1 MTVRLAGLSLAL
13 MLFVSMMA
21 APRSKA
27 QTTPPQRGSRV
38 GGPGGAPDPVFFQ
51 SQVFPVFEA
60 AKCSGCH
67 APSGVASATRL
78 HFPDKDATPAQIQ
91 AFGLSLSNLVDR
103 GDASKSLLLTKPTN
117 VARHTG
123 GVRIKPGSPEE
134 QIVATWVQSLAS
146 ASDATLAAAMKSLAT
161 SEGEAAPKQLVR
173 RLTHAQYDNTVR
185 DLLGDYSKPAERFPP
200 EDYVDGF
207 KNQLTAQ
214 GMPPLLVETYSTAA
228 ERLAL
233 NAFRIGDI
241 NGLVPCAP
249 SQGYGASRQSSAGS
263 SRATADKWSFSDQ
276 KCRDAFVRGFGLRAF
291 RRPLTEDEVKRY
303 STVFSE
309 QARVSRRFL
318 DGARVVVEAMLQSPN
333 FLFHVE
339 AGPEGRY
346 TDYDVASRLS
356 YLLWNTMPDAAL
368 FEAAA
373 KGELSTAAGRERA
386 ARRMLENAPKG
397 REALDQFFEEWL
409 RFDRV
414 VNAVKQRGRYPAFTP
429 ELALAMAEETR
440 TLLHHL
446 VWNDRNFMEALT
458 ADYSFLTSELAEV
471 YGVPAP
477 KEQFEMAKFPT
488 DSHRAG
494 ILGQGTFLAST
505 AGPTDT
511 SPTARGIFIRER
523 LLCQHVPPPPPGVIT
538 TLPDPLVDAK
548 PKGRRQLM
556 VEHVENPT
564 CASCHRLMDPIGFG
578 FEHFDAIGQYREKE
592 MIPVPGRRGGGGGGG
607 RGGPPPIPL
616 EIDARGEIAG
626 LPNSNFTGAKQLGA
640 ILAESPV
647 CQECIVRQMFRYSYG
662 RLETASDEGTI
673 DRLYGQFKA
682 SGFKFKS
689 LLVALVE
696 SPEFLRQW
704 NSPTGAV
711 RK

>member
-1 MTVRLAGLSLAL
+1 MTFRITVLSLAAIL
-13 MLFVSMMA
+13 VGLVLS
-21 APRSKA
+21 APRPHA
-27 QTTPPQRGSRV
+27 QSA
-38 GGPGGAPDPVFFQ
+38 APDPVFFQ
-51 SQVFPVFEA
+51 TQVMPVFEA

-67 APSGVASATRL
+67 TPSGVASATRL
-78 HFPDKDATPAQIQ
+78 HFPEKDATPAQIQ
-91 AFGLSLSNLVDR
+91 AFGLSLANLVDR
-103 GDASKSLLLTKPTN
+103 SDASRSLILAKPTN
-117 VARHTG
+117 LIRHTG
-123 GVRIKPGSPEE
+123 GVRIKPGSNEE
-134 QIVATWVQSLAS
+134 QIVARWATSLAA
-146 ASDATLAAAMKSLAT
+146 ASDATLAAAIKTIAG
-161 SEGEAAPKQLVR
+161 SEDEAAPKQLVR

-185 DLLGDYSKPAERFPP
+185 DLLGDYSRPAERFPP

-241 NGLVPCAP
+241 NGLIPCKP
-249 SQGYGASRQSSAGS
+249 ASY
-263 SRATADKWSFSDQ
+263 SDA

-291 RRPLTEDEVKRY
+291 RRPLTDAEAKRY
-303 STVFSE
+303 STVFSD
-309 QARVSRRFL
+309 QARLARRFN

-339 AGPEGRY
+339 AGPDGRY
-346 TDYDVASRLS
+346 AEYDVASRLS

-373 KGELSTAAGRERA
+373 KGELSTVAGRERA
-386 ARRMLENAPKG
+386 ARRLVEDAPKS
-397 REALDQFFEEWL
+397 RDALDQFFEEWL

-414 VNAVKQRGRYPAFTP
+414 VNAVKSGRYREFTP

-446 VWNDRNFMEALT
+446 VSNDRSFMEALT

-471 YGVPAP
+471 YALPAP
-477 KEQFEMAKFPT
+477 KDQFEMVKFPS
-488 DSHRAG
+488 DSQRAG

-538 TLPDPLVDAK
+538 TLPDPLTTGPA
-548 PKGRRQLM
+548 KGRRQLM
-556 VEHVENPT
+556 VEHVENPI

-578 FEHFDAIGQYREKE
+578 FEHFDAIGRYREQE
-592 MIPVPGRRGGGGGGG
+592 MIPVPGRRGGGGGF
-607 RGGPPPIPL
+607 RGGPPPIPV
-616 EIDARGEIAG
+616 EIDAQGEIAG
-626 LPNSNFTGAKQLGA
+626 IPNSNFSGAKQLGT
-640 ILAESPV
+640 ILADSPV
-647 CQECIVRQMFRYSYG
+647 CQKCIVRQMFRYSYG
-662 RLETASDEGTI
+662 RLETGTDEKTI
-673 DRLYGQFKA
+673 DELYGQFKA
-682 SGFKFKS
+682 SGFKFKT
-689 LLVALVE
+689 LLMGLVQ

-704 NSPTGAV
+704 TGST
-711 RK
+711 KQ

>member
-21 APRSKA
+21 APRPQA
-27 QTTPPQRGSRV
+27 QAS
-38 GGPGGAPDPVFFQ
+38 APDPVFFQ

-67 APSGVASATRL
+67 AASGVASATRL

-91 AFGLSLSNLVDR
+91 AFGLSLSSLVDR
-103 GDASKSLLLTKPTN
+103 ADVAKSLLLTKPTN
-117 VARHTG
+117 VIRHTG
-123 GVRIKPGSPEE
+123 GLRIKPGSSEE
-134 QIVATWVQSLAS
+134 QIVTKWVASLAS
-146 ASDATLAAAMKSLAT
+146 ASDASLAAAMKSLVAG
-161 SEGEAAPKQLVR
+161 EGEAGPKQLVR

-207 KNQLTAQ
+207 KNQLTGQ

-263 SRATADKWSFSDQ
+263 SRATADKWAWSDQ
-276 KCRDAFVRGFGLRAF
+276 KCRDAFVRRFGLRAF
-291 RRPLTEDEVKRY
+291 RRPLSEDEVKRY

-339 AGPEGRY
+339 AGPDGRHA
-346 TDYDVASRLS
+346 DYEVASRLS
-356 YLLWNTMPDAAL
+356 YLLWNTMPDEAL

-373 KGELSTAAGRERA
+373 KGELSTPAGRDAA
-386 ARRMLENAPKG
+386 ARRMLQNVPKG
-397 REALDQFFEEWL
+397 RDALDQFFEEWL

-414 VNAVKQRGRYPAFTP
+414 VNAVKANRYQAFTP

-446 VWNDRNFMEALT
+446 VWNDRNFMELLT

-471 YGVPAP
+471 YGLPAP
-477 KEQFEMAKFPT
+477 KDQFEMVKFPA
-488 DSHRAG
+488 DSNRAG

-538 TLPDPLVDAK
+538 TLPDPLVDGQK

-578 FEHFDAIGQYREKE
+578 FEHFDAIGQYRQQE

-616 EIDARGEIAG
+616 EIDAQGEIAG
-626 LPNSNFTGAKQLGA
+626 IPNSNFSGAKQLGT
-640 ILAESPV
+640 ILANSPV
-647 CQECIVRQMFRYSYG
+647 CQECVVRQMFRYSYG
-662 RLETASDEGTI
+662 RLETASDENTI
-673 DRLYGQFKA
+673 HQLYDQFKA
-682 SGFKFKS
+682 SGFRFKS
-689 LLVALVE
+689 LLVALVQ

-704 NSPTGAV
+704 NSPAGSA

>member
-1 MTVRLAGLSLAL
+1 MTVRIAGLSLAL

-21 APRSKA
+21 APRPQA
-27 QTTPPQRGSRV
+27 Q
-38 GGPGGAPDPVFFQ
+38 GPGAPDPAVFQ

-67 APSGVASATRL
+67 AASGVASATRL
-78 HFPDKDATPAQIQ
+78 HFPERDATPAQIQ
-91 AFGLSLSNLVDR
+91 AFGLSLSTLVDR
-103 GDASKSLLLTKPTN
+103 GDVSKSLLLTKPTN

-123 GVRIKPGSPEE
+123 GLRIKPGSPEE
-134 QIVATWVQSLAS
+134 QIVAKWAMALAS
-146 ASDATLAAAMKSLAT
+146 ASDATLAAAMRTLTAG
-161 SEGEAAPKQLVR
+161 EGETAPKQLVR

-207 KNQLTAQ
+207 KNQLTGQ

-263 SRATADKWSFSDQ
+263 SRATADTWAWNDQ
-276 KCRDAFVRGFGLRAF
+276 KCRDAFVRRFGLRAF

-303 STVFSE
+303 SAAFSE

-339 AGPEGRY
+339 AGPDGQH

-373 KGELSTAAGRERA
+373 KGELSTVAGRERT
-386 ARRMLENAPKG
+386 ARRLLANVPKG
-397 REALDQFFEEWL
+397 RDALDQFFEEWL

-414 VNAVKQRGRYPAFTP
+414 VNAVKSNRYQAFTP
-429 ELALAMAEETR
+429 ELAIAMAEETR

-446 VWNDRNFMEALT
+446 VANDLNFMDALT

-477 KEQFEMAKFPT
+477 KEQFEMVKFPS
-488 DSHRAG
+488 DSQRAG
-494 ILGQGTFLAST
+494 ILGHGTFLAST

-538 TLPDPLVDAK
+538 TLPDPLVNEK

-578 FEHFDAIGQYREKE
+578 FEHFDAIGRYREKE
-592 MIPVPGRRGGGGGGG
+592 LIPVGGRRGGGGGGGG

-616 EIDARGEIAG
+616 EINAQGEIAG
-626 LPNSNFTGAKQLGA
+626 LPNSNFSGAKQLGA
-640 ILAESPV
+640 ILADSPV

-662 RLETASDEGTI
+662 RLETTSDERTI
-673 DRLYGQFKA
+673 DQLYERFKM
-682 SGFKFKS
+682 SGFRFKS
-689 LLVALVE
+689 LLVALVD

-704 NSPTGAV
+704 KSQ
-711 RK
+711 R

>member
-13 MLFVSMMA
+13 ILFVSMMA
-21 APRSKA
+21 GPRTQA
-27 QTTPPQRGSRV
+27 QAS
-38 GGPGGAPDPVFFQ
+38 APDPAFFQ

-67 APSGVASATRL
+67 TASGVASATRL

-91 AFGLSLSNLVDR
+91 AFGLSLSSLVDR
-103 GDASKSLLLTKPTN
+103 ADVTKSLLLAKPTN
-117 VARHTG
+117 VIRHTG
-123 GVRIKPGSPEE
+123 GLRIKPGSSEE
-134 QIVATWVQSLAS
+134 QILKKWVASLAS
-146 ASDATLAAAMKSLAT
+146 ASDASLAAAMKSLVAG
-161 SEGEAAPKQLVR
+161 EGEGGPKQLVR

-207 KNQLTAQ
+207 KNQLTGQ
-214 GMPPLLVETYSTAA
+214 GMPPLLVETYSTGA

-233 NAFRIGDI
+233 NAFRIGDV
-241 NGLVPCAP
+241 NGLVPCKP
-249 SQGYGASRQSSAGS
+249 S
-263 SRATADKWSFSDQ
+263 SFSDQ

-291 RRPLTEDEVKRY
+291 RRPLNEDEVKRY

-339 AGPEGRY
+339 AGPDGRHA
-346 TDYDVASRLS
+346 DYEIASRLS
-356 YLLWNTMPDAAL
+356 YLLWNTMPDQAL
-368 FEAAA
+368 FGAAA
-373 KGELSTAAGRERA
+373 KGELSTPAGRDAA
-386 ARRMLENAPKG
+386 ARRMLQNVPKG
-397 REALDQFFEEWL
+397 RDALDQFFEEWL

-414 VNAVKQRGRYPAFTP
+414 VNAVKANRYQAFTP

-446 VWNDRNFMEALT
+446 VWNDRNFMELLT
-458 ADYSFLTSELAEV
+458 ADYSFLTSELAEM
-471 YGVPAP
+471 YGLPAP
-477 KEQFEMAKFPT
+477 KDQFEMVKFPA
-488 DSHRAG
+488 DSNRAG

-538 TLPDPLVDAK
+538 TLPDPLVDGQK

-578 FEHFDAIGQYREKE
+578 FEHFDAIGQFRQQE
-592 MIPVPGRRGGGGGGG
+592 MIPVPGRRGGGGG

-616 EIDARGEIAG
+616 EIDAQGEIAG
-626 LPNSNFTGAKQLGA
+626 IPNSNFSGAKQLGA
-640 ILAESPV
+640 ILASSPV
-647 CQECIVRQMFRYSYG
+647 CQECVVRQMFRYSYG
-662 RLETASDEGTI
+662 RLETASDEDTI
-673 DRLYGQFKA
+673 HQLYDQFKA

-689 LLVALVE
+689 LLVALVQ

-704 NSPTGAV
+704 NSPAGSA

>member
-1 MTVRLAGLSLAL
+1 MTVRVAGLSLAFI
-13 MLFVSMMA
+13 LFVSMMA
-21 APRSKA
+21 APRPQA
-27 QTTPPQRGSRV
+27 QSGPPQPGTRV
-38 GGPGGAPDPVFFQ
+38 GDAGGAPDPVFFQ

-67 APSGVASATRL
+67 AASGVASATRL
-78 HFPDKDATPAQIQ
+78 HFPERDATPAQIQ
-91 AFGLSLSNLVDR
+91 AFGLSLSPLVDR
-103 GDASKSLLLTKPTN
+103 GDVSKSLLLTKPTN

-134 QIVATWVQSLAS
+134 EIVAKWVASLAS
-146 ASDATLAAAMKSLAT
+146 SSDAALSAAMRTLTA

-207 KNQLTAQ
+207 KNQLTGQ

-241 NGLVPCAP
+241 NGLVPCKPA
-249 SQGYGASRQSSAGS
+249 
-263 SRATADKWSFSDQ
+263 SFSDQ

-291 RRPLTEDEVKRY
+291 RRPLTDNEVKRY
-303 STVFSE
+303 SAVFTE

-339 AGPEGRY
+339 AGPDGRY
-346 TDYDVASRLS
+346 GDYDVASRLS
-356 YLLWNTMPDAAL
+356 YLLWNTMPDASL

-373 KGELSTAAGRERA
+373 KGELGTTAGRERV
-386 ARRMLENAPKG
+386 ARRMLENAPKS

-414 VNAVKQRGRYPAFTP
+414 VNAVKSNRYQVFTP
-429 ELALAMAEETR
+429 ELAIAMAEETR

-446 VWNDRNFMEALT
+446 VSNDLNFMDALT

-477 KEQFEMAKFPT
+477 KEQFEMVRFPA
-488 DSHRAG
+488 DSQRAG

-538 TLPDPLVDAK
+538 TLPDPLVDQK

-578 FEHFDAIGQYREKE
+578 FEHFDAIGQYRKQE
-592 MIPVPGRRGGGGGGG
+592 MIPVPRPAGGGGG

-616 EIDARGEIAG
+616 EIDAQGEIAG
-626 LPNSNFTGAKQLGA
+626 LANSNFSGAKQLGT
-640 ILAESPV
+640 ILANSPV
-647 CQECIVRQMFRYSYG
+647 CQECVVRQMFRYSYG
-662 RLETASDEGTI
+662 RLEADADEKTI
-673 DRLYGQFKA
+673 DQLYDRFKA
-682 SGFKFKS
+682 SGFKMKS

-704 NSPTGAV
+704 NSPT
-711 RK
+711 RR

>member
-1 MTVRLAGLSLAL
+1 MTVRHAGLLLAFV
-13 MLFVSMMA
+13 LFVSMMA
-21 APRSKA
+21 ATRPAA
-27 QTTPPQRGSRV
+27 QSGT
-38 GGPGGAPDPVFFQ
+38 PDPVFFQ
-51 SQVFPVFEA
+51 TQVFPVFEA

-67 APSGVASATRL
+67 SPSGVASATRL
-78 HFPDKDATPAQIQ
+78 HFPDSGATPAQIQ
-91 AFGLSLSNLVDR
+91 AFGLSLFHLVDR
-103 GDASKSLLLTKPTN
+103 ADASKSLLLTKPTN

-123 GVRIKPGSPEE
+123 GLRITPGSNEE
-134 QIVATWVQSLAS
+134 QIVATWARSLAS
-146 ASDATLAAAMKSLAT
+146 ASDATLAAMKSLLT
-161 SEGEAAPKQLVR
+161 SEGEGAPKQLVR

-185 DLLGDYSKPAERFPP
+185 DLLGDYSRPAERFPP

-207 KNQLTAQ
+207 KNQLTGQ

-241 NGLVPCAP
+241 NGLVPCKP
-249 SQGYGASRQSSAGS
+249 AG
-263 SRATADKWSFSDQ
+263 FGDQ
-276 KCRDAFVRGFGLRAF
+276 KCRDAFVRTFGLRAF

-303 STVFSE
+303 SAVFSE

-339 AGPEGRY
+339 AGPDGRY

-356 YLLWNTMPDAAL
+356 YLLWNTMPDEAL

-373 KGELSTAAGRERA
+373 KGELGTVAGRESA
-386 ARRMLENAPKG
+386 ARRLLGNVPKG
-397 REALDQFFEEWL
+397 RDALDQFFEEWL

-414 VNAVKQRGRYPAFTP
+414 VNAVKSNRFQPFTP

-458 ADYSFLTSELAEV
+458 ADYSFLTTELADM
-471 YGVPAP
+471 YGLPAP
-477 KEQFEMAKFPT
+477 KEQFEMVKFPP
-488 DSHRAG
+488 DSKRAG

-538 TLPDPLVDAK
+538 TLPDPLVDQK

-578 FEHFDAIGQYREKE
+578 FEHFDAIGQYREQE
-592 MIPVPGRRGGGGGGG
+592 MIPVPGRRGGGGGG

-616 EIDARGEIAG
+616 EINAQGEIAG
-626 LPNSNFTGAKQLGA
+626 LPNSNFSGAKELGT
-640 ILAESPV
+640 ILADSPV
-647 CQECIVRQMFRYSYG
+647 CQECVVRQMFRYSYG
-662 RLETASDEGTI
+662 RLETASDEKTI
-673 DRLYGQFKA
+673 DVLYDQFKA
-682 SGFKFKS
+682 SGFKLKS

-704 NSPTGAV
+704 NSPNKG
-711 RK
+711 RP

>member
-1 MTVRLAGLSLAL
+1 MTVRIAGFSLAL
-13 MLFVSMMA
+13 IMFVSMMA
-21 APRSKA
+21 APRPQA
-27 QTTPPQRGSRV
+27 QS
-38 GGPGGAPDPVFFQ
+38 GALDPVFFQ
-51 SQVFPVFEA
+51 SNVFPVFEA

-67 APSGVASATRL
+67 SPSGVASATRL
-78 HFPDKDATPAQIQ
+78 HFPEQDATPAQIQ
-91 AFGLSLSNLVDR
+91 AFGLSLSSLVDR
-103 GDASKSLLLTKPTN
+103 ADASKSLLLTKPTN
-117 VARHTG
+117 VTRHTG

-134 QIVATWVQSLAS
+134 QIVAKWAASLAS
-146 ASDATLAAAMKSLAT
+146 ASDATLAAAMKTLTAG
-161 SEGEAAPKQLVR
+161 EGEAAPKQLVR

-185 DLLGDYSKPAERFPP
+185 DLVGDYSKPAERFPP

-207 KNQLTAQ
+207 KNQLTGQ

-249 SQGYGASRQSSAGS
+249 SRGYGASRQSSAGS
-263 SRATADKWSFSDQ
+263 TRATADKWAFNDN
-276 KCRDAFVRGFGLRAF
+276 KCRDAFVRKFGLRAF
-291 RRPLTEDEVKRY
+291 RRPLTDDEVKRY
-303 STVFSE
+303 SAAFSE

-339 AGPEGRY
+339 AGPDGKY
-346 TDYDVASRLS
+346 ADYDVASRLS
-356 YLLWNTMPDAAL
+356 YLLWNTMPDEAL

-373 KGELSTAAGRERA
+373 KGELSTVAGRERTS
-386 ARRMLENAPKG
+386 RRMLENAPKS

-414 VNAVKQRGRYPAFTP
+414 VNAVKANRYQAFTP
-429 ELALAMAEETR
+429 ELAIAMAEETR

-446 VWNDRNFMEALT
+446 ASNDLNFMDALT

-477 KEQFEMAKFPT
+477 KEQFEMVKFPA
-488 DSHRAG
+488 DSPRAG

-538 TLPDPLVDAK
+538 TLPDPLVDQK

-578 FEHFDAIGQYREKE
+578 FEHFDAIGQYRKQE

-616 EIDARGEIAG
+616 EIDAQGEVAG
-626 LPNSNFTGAKQLGA
+626 LPNSNFSGAKQLGI
-640 ILAESPV
+640 ILANSPV

-662 RLETASDEGTI
+662 RLETASDEKTI
-673 DRLYGQFKA
+673 DQLYDRFKA
-682 SGFKFKS
+682 SGFKVKS

-704 NSPTGAV
+704 TSPVG
-711 RK
+711 R

>member
-1 MTVRLAGLSLAL
+1 MTVRIAGVSLAL
-13 MLFVSMMA
+13 IVFVSMMS
-21 APRSKA
+21 APRPQA
-27 QTTPPQRGSRV
+27 QST
-38 GGPGGAPDPVFFQ
+38 APDPLFFQ

-67 APSGVASATRL
+67 AASGVASATRL
-78 HFPDKDATPAQIQ
+78 HFPERDATPAQIQ
-91 AFGLSLSNLVDR
+91 AFGLSLSALVDR
-103 GDASKSLLLTKPTN
+103 GDVSKSLLLTKPTN

-123 GVRIKPGSPEE
+123 GLRIKPGSPEE
-134 QIVATWVQSLAS
+134 QIVAKWVTSLAS
-146 ASDATLAAAMKSLAT
+146 ASDATLAAAMRTLTAG
-161 SEGEAAPKQLVR
+161 EGEAAPKQLVR

-207 KNQLTAQ
+207 KNQLTGQ

-249 SQGYGASRQSSAGS
+249 SQGYGASRQSSAES
-263 SRATADKWSFSDQ
+263 SRASADKWAFNDS

-291 RRPLTEDEVKRY
+291 RRPLTDDEVKRY
-303 STVFSE
+303 SAVFSQ

-339 AGPEGRY
+339 AGPDGRY
-346 TDYDVASRLS
+346 ADYDVASRLS

-373 KGELSTAAGRERA
+373 KGELTTTAGRERV
-386 ARRMLENAPKG
+386 ARRMLENAPKS

-414 VNAVKQRGRYPAFTP
+414 VTAVKSNRFQAFTP
-429 ELALAMAEETR
+429 ELAIAMAEETR

-446 VWNDRNFMEALT
+446 VANDLNFMDALT

-477 KEQFEMAKFPT
+477 KEQFEMVKFPA
-488 DSHRAG
+488 DSQRAG
-494 ILGQGTFLAST
+494 IFGQGTFLAST

-538 TLPDPLVDAK
+538 TLPDPLVDQK

-578 FEHFDAIGQYREKE
+578 FEHFDAIGQYRKQEL
-592 MIPVPGRRGGGGGGG
+592 IPVPRPGGGGGGG

-626 LPNSNFTGAKQLGA
+626 LPNSNFSGAKQLGT
-640 ILAESPV
+640 ILANSPV
-647 CQECIVRQMFRYSYG
+647 CQECVVRQMFRYSYG
-662 RLETASDEGTI
+662 RLEADADEKTI
-673 DRLYGQFKA
+673 DQLYDRFKT
-682 SGFKFKS
+682 SGFKMKS

-704 NSPTGAV
+704 NSPK
-711 RK
+711 R

>member
-1 MTVRLAGLSLAL
+1 MTVRIAGLSLAL

-21 APRSKA
+21 APRPQA
-27 QTTPPQRGSRV
+27 QS
-38 GGPGGAPDPVFFQ
+38 GAPDPVFFQ

-67 APSGVASATRL
+67 AASGVASATRL
-78 HFPDKDATPAQIQ
+78 HFPDTGATPAQIQ
-91 AFGLSLSNLVDR
+91 AFGLSLASLVDR
-103 GDASKSLLLTKPTN
+103 ADGSKSLLLTKPTN
-117 VARHTG
+117 VVRHTG

-134 QIVATWVQSLAS
+134 QIVAKWVTSLAS
-146 ASDATLAAAMKSLAT
+146 ASDATLAAAMKALSG
-161 SEGEAAPKQLVR
+161 SEGEAGPKQLVR

-207 KNQLTAQ
+207 KNQLTGQ
-214 GMPPLLVETYSTAA
+214 GMPPLLVETYSTSA

-241 NGLVPCAP
+241 NGLVPCKP
-249 SQGYGASRQSSAGS
+249 S
-263 SRATADKWSFSDQ
+263 SFSDQ
-276 KCRDAFVRGFGLRAF
+276 KCRDAFVRAFGLRAF
-291 RRPLTEDEVKRY
+291 RRPLTDDEVKRY
-303 STVFSE
+303 SAVFSE
-309 QARVSRRFL
+309 QARVSRRFF

-339 AGPEGRY
+339 AGPDGRY
-346 TDYDVASRLS
+346 ADYDVASRLS

-373 KGELSTAAGRERA
+373 KGELSSAAGRERA

-471 YGVPAP
+471 YGMPAP
-477 KEQFEMAKFPT
+477 KDQFDMVKFPA
-488 DSHRAG
+488 DSKRAG

-538 TLPDPLVDAK
+538 TLPDPLVDQK

-556 VEHVENPT
+556 VEHVENADVRVVPS
-564 CASCHRLMDPIGFG
+564 ADGSDRFRLRAFRRDRAVSGAG
-578 FEHFDAIGQYREKE
+578 NDSGA
-592 MIPVPGRRGGGGGGG
+592 GRRGGGGGGGG

-616 EIDARGEIAG
+616 EIDAQGEIAG
-626 LPNSNFTGAKQLGA
+626 LPNSNFSGAKQLGT
-640 ILAESPV
+640 ILADSPV

-662 RLETASDEGTI
+662 RLEANADEKTI
-673 DRLYGQFKA
+673 DQLYDRFKA
-682 SGFKFKS
+682 SGFKMKS

-704 NSPTGAV
+704 NSPTKSPVAK
-711 RK
+711 R

>member
-1 MTVRLAGLSLAL
+1 V
-13 MLFVSMMA
+13 FVSMMA
-21 APRSKA
+21 APGPQA
-27 QTTPPQRGSRV
+27 QS
-38 GGPGGAPDPVFFQ
+38 GAPDPAFFQ

-67 APSGVASATRL
+67 TASGVASATRL
-78 HFPDKDATPAQIQ
+78 HFPDSGATPAQVR
-91 AFGLSLSNLVDR
+91 AFGLSLSHLVDR
-103 GDASKSLLLTKPTN
+103 ADPSKSLLLTKPTN

-123 GVRIKPGSPEE
+123 GVRIKPASPEE
-134 QIVATWVQSLAS
+134 QIVAQWVASLAS
-146 ASDATLAAAMKSLAT
+146 ASDATLAAAMKSLAA
-161 SEGEAAPKQLVR
+161 SEGEGSPRQLVR

-207 KNQLTAQ
+207 KNQLTGQ

-233 NAFRIGDI
+233 NAFRIGDV
-241 NGLVPCAP
+241 NGLVPCKP
-249 SQGYGASRQSSAGS
+249 S
-263 SRATADKWSFSDQ
+263 SFSDQ
-276 KCRDAFVRGFGLRAF
+276 TCRDAFVRRFGLRAF

-303 STVFSE
+303 SAAFSA

-339 AGPEGRY
+339 AGPDGRN

-356 YLLWNTMPDAAL
+356 YLLWNTMPDDAL

-373 KGELSTAAGRERA
+373 KGELSTVAGRERT
-386 ARRMLENAPKG
+386 ARRMLENAPRS

-414 VNAVKQRGRYPAFTP
+414 VNAVKANRYQAFTP

-446 VWNDRNFMEALT
+446 VSNDLNFMEALT

-471 YGVPAP
+471 YGVPPP
-477 KEQFEMAKFPT
+477 KEQFELVKFPA
-488 DSHRAG
+488 DSQRAG

-511 SPTARGIFIRER
+511 SPTARGIFVRER

-556 VEHVENPT
+556 AEHVENPT

-578 FEHFDAIGQYREKE
+578 FEHFDAIGQYRLKE
-592 MIPVPGRRGGGGGGG
+592 MIPVPRRGGGGGGGG

-616 EIDARGEIAG
+616 DIDAQGEIAG
-626 LPNSNFTGAKQLGA
+626 LPNSNFSGAKQLGS
-640 ILAESPV
+640 ILANSPV
-647 CQECIVRQMFRYSYG
+647 CQECVVRQMFRYSYG
-662 RLETASDEGTI
+662 RLEASADEGTI
-673 DRLYGQFKA
+673 DQLYERFKG
-682 SGFKFKS
+682 SGFKLKS

-704 NSPTGAV
+704 NSPKRV
-711 RK
+711 RP

>member
-13 MLFVSMMA
+13 MLFGSMMA
-21 APRSKA
+21 APRPQA
-27 QTTPPQRGSRV
+27 QAS
-38 GGPGGAPDPVFFQ
+38 APDPVFFQ

-67 APSGVASATRL
+67 TASGVASATRL

-91 AFGLSLSNLVDR
+91 AFGLSLSSLVDR
-103 GDASKSLLLTKPTN
+103 ADVSKSLLLAKPTN
-117 VARHTG
+117 VIRHTG
-123 GVRIKPGSPEE
+123 GLRIKPGSSEE
-134 QIVATWVQSLAS
+134 QILTKWVASLAS
-146 ASDATLAAAMKSLAT
+146 ASDASLSAAMKSLVAG
-161 SEGEAAPKQLVR
+161 EGEAGPKQLVR
-173 RLTHAQYDNTVR
+173 RLTHSQYDNTVR

-207 KNQLTAQ
+207 KNQLTGQ

-233 NAFRIGDI
+233 NAFRIGDV
-241 NGLVPCAP
+241 NHLVPCKP
-249 SQGYGASRQSSAGS
+249 S
-263 SRATADKWSFSDQ
+263 SFSDQ

-291 RRPLTEDEVKRY
+291 RRPLSEDEVKRY
-303 STVFSE
+303 SAVFSE

-339 AGPEGRY
+339 AGPDGRHA
-346 TDYDVASRLS
+346 DYEIASRLS
-356 YLLWNTMPDAAL
+356 YLLWNTMPDEAL

-373 KGELSTAAGRERA
+373 KGGLATPAGRDVA
-386 ARRMLENAPKG
+386 ARRMLQNVPKG
-397 REALDQFFEEWL
+397 RDALDQFFEEWL

-414 VNAVKQRGRYPAFTP
+414 VNAVKANRYQAFTP

-446 VWNDRNFMEALT
+446 VWNDRNFMELLT

-471 YGVPAP
+471 YGLPAP
-477 KEQFEMAKFPT
+477 KDQFEMVKFPA
-488 DSHRAG
+488 DSNRAG

-538 TLPDPLVDAK
+538 TLPDPLVDGQK

-578 FEHFDAIGQYREKE
+578 FEHFDAIGQYRPQE

-616 EIDARGEIAG
+616 EIDAQGEIAG
-626 LPNSNFTGAKQLGA
+626 IPNSNFTGAKQLGT
-640 ILAESPV
+640 ILASSPV
-647 CQECIVRQMFRYSYG
+647 CQECVVRQMFRYSYG
-662 RLETASDEGTI
+662 RLETASDENTI
-673 DRLYGQFKA
+673 HQLYEQFKA

-689 LLVALVE
+689 LLVALVQ

-704 NSPTGAV
+704 NSPAGSA

>member
-1 MTVRLAGLSLAL
+1 M
-13 MLFVSMMA
+13 
-21 APRSKA
+21 
-27 QTTPPQRGSRV
+27 
-38 GGPGGAPDPVFFQ
+38 FFQ

-67 APSGVASATRL
+67 AASGVASATRL

-91 AFGLSLSNLVDR
+91 AFGLSLSSLVDR
-103 GDASKSLLLTKPTN
+103 ADVAKSLLLTKPTN
-117 VARHTG
+117 VIRHTG
-123 GVRIKPGSPEE
+123 GLRIKPGSSEE
-134 QIVATWVQSLAS
+134 QILTKWVASLAS
-146 ASDATLAAAMKSLAT
+146 ASDASLAAAMKSLVAG
-161 SEGEAAPKQLVR
+161 EGETGPKQLVR

-207 KNQLTAQ
+207 KNQLTGQ
-214 GMPPLLVETYSTAA
+214 GMPPLLVETYSSAA

-241 NGLVPCAP
+241 NGLIPCAP
-249 SQGYGASRQSSAGS
+249 SQGNGASRQSSAGS
-263 SRATADKWSFSDQ
+263 SRATTDKWAWNDQ
-276 KCRDAFVRGFGLRAF
+276 KCRDAFVRRFGLRAF
-291 RRPLTEDEVKRY
+291 RRPLSEDEVKRY

-339 AGPEGRY
+339 AGPDGRHAEY
-346 TDYDVASRLS
+346 EVASRLS
-356 YLLWNTMPDAAL
+356 YLLWNTMPDEAL

-373 KGELSTAAGRERA
+373 KGELSTPAGRDAA
-386 ARRMLENAPKG
+386 ARRMLQNVPKG
-397 REALDQFFEEWL
+397 RDALDQFFEEWL

-414 VNAVKQRGRYPAFTP
+414 VNAVKANRYQAFTP

-446 VWNDRNFMEALT
+446 VWNDRNFMELLT

-477 KEQFEMAKFPT
+477 KDQFEMVTFPA
-488 DSHRAG
+488 DSNRAG

-538 TLPDPLVDAK
+538 TLPDPLVDGQT

-578 FEHFDAIGQYREKE
+578 FEHFDAIGQYRQQE

-616 EIDARGEIAG
+616 EIDAQGEIAG
-626 LPNSNFTGAKQLGA
+626 IPNSNFSGAKQLGT
-640 ILAESPV
+640 ILANSPV
-647 CQECIVRQMFRYSYG
+647 CQECVVRQMFRYSYG
-662 RLETASDEGTI
+662 RLETASDENTI
-673 DRLYGQFKA
+673 HQLYDQFKA

-689 LLVALVE
+689 LLVALVQ

-704 NSPTGAV
+704 NSPSS
-711 RK
+711 K

>member
-1 MTVRLAGLSLAL
+1 
-13 MLFVSMMA
+13 
-21 APRSKA
+21 
-27 QTTPPQRGSRV
+27 
-38 GGPGGAPDPVFFQ
+38 
-51 SQVFPVFEA
+51 
-60 AKCSGCH
+60 
-67 APSGVASATRL
+67 
-78 HFPDKDATPAQIQ
+78 
-91 AFGLSLSNLVDR
+91 VDR
-103 GDASKSLLLTKPTN
+103 ADSSRSLLLTKPTN

-134 QIVATWVQSLAS
+134 QIVAKWVASLAS
-146 ASDATLAAAMKSLAT
+146 ASDATLAMAMKALT
-161 SEGEAAPKQLVR
+161 GSEGEAGPKQLVR

-200 EDYVDGF
+200 EDYIDGF
-207 KNQLTAQ
+207 KNQLTGQ
-214 GMPPLLVETYSTAA
+214 GMPPLLVETYSTSA

-241 NGLVPCAP
+241 NGLVPCKP
-249 SQGYGASRQSSAGS
+249 ASFG
-263 SRATADKWSFSDQ
+263 DQ
-276 KCRDAFVRGFGLRAF
+276 KCRDAFVRRFGLRAF
-291 RRPLTEDEVKRY
+291 RRPLTDDEVKRY
-303 STVFSE
+303 SAVFSE

-339 AGPEGRY
+339 AGPDG
-346 TDYDVASRLS
+346 THADYDVASRLS
-356 YLLWNTMPDAAL
+356 YLLWNTMPDDAL
-368 FEAAA
+368 FDAAA
-373 KGELSTAAGRERA
+373 KGELSSAAGRERA

-477 KEQFEMAKFPT
+477 KDQFDMVTFPADAT
-488 DSHRAG
+488 RAG
-494 ILGQGTFLAST
+494 ILGHGTFLAST

-538 TLPDPLVDAK
+538 TLPDPLVDQK
-548 PKGRRQLM
+548 PKGRRELM

-578 FEHFDAIGQYREKE
+578 FEHFDAIGRYREQE
-592 MIPVPGRRGGGGGGG
+592 MIPVPGRREGGGGGGG

-616 EIDARGEIAG
+616 AIDARGEIAG
-626 LPNSNFTGAKQLGA
+626 LPNSNFSGAKQLGT

-662 RLETASDEGTI
+662 RLETASDETTI
-673 DRLYGQFKA
+673 DGLYEQFKA

-689 LLVALVE
+689 LLVALVQ

-704 NSPTGAV
+704 NSPKSSV
-711 RK
+711 RR

>member
-1 MTVRLAGLSLAL
+1 MTVRLAGLSLAFIV
-13 MLFVSMMA
+13 FVSMMA
-21 APRSKA
+21 APRPAA
-27 QTTPPQRGSRV
+27 QS
-38 GGPGGAPDPVFFQ
+38 GAPDPMFFQ
-51 SQVFPVFEA
+51 TQVFPVFEA

-67 APSGVASATRL
+67 SPSGVASATRL
-78 HFPDKDATPAQIQ
+78 HFPDSGATPAQIQ
-91 AFGLSLSNLVDR
+91 AFGLSLAHLVDR
-103 GDASKSLLLTKPTN
+103 ADPSKSLLLTKPTN
-117 VARHTG
+117 VSRHTG
-123 GVRIKPGSPEE
+123 GLRIKPGSGEE
-134 QIVATWVQSLAS
+134 QIVAKWAASLAT
-146 ASDATLAAAMKSLAT
+146 ASDAALAAALKSLTAR
-161 SEGEAAPKQLVR
+161 EGEGAPKQLVR

-214 GMPPLLVETYSTAA
+214 GMSPLLVESYSTAA

-241 NGLVPCAP
+241 NGLVPCKP
-249 SQGYGASRQSSAGS
+249 
-263 SRATADKWSFSDQ
+263 TSFSDQ
-276 KCRDAFVRGFGLRAF
+276 KCRDAFVRKFGLRAF
-291 RRPLTEDEVKRY
+291 RRPLSEDEVKRY
-303 STVFSE
+303 SAVFAE

-339 AGPEGRY
+339 AGPDGRY

-356 YLLWNTMPDAAL
+356 YLLWNTMPDEAL

-386 ARRMLENAPKG
+386 ARRLLENTPKG

-414 VNAVKQRGRYPAFTP
+414 VNAVKSNRFQPFTP

-446 VWNDRNFMEALT
+446 VWNDLNFMEALT
-458 ADYSFLTSELAEV
+458 ADYSFLTTELAEL
-471 YGVPAP
+471 YGLPAP
-477 KEQFEMAKFPT
+477 KEQFDMVKFPP
-488 DSHRAG
+488 DSKRAG

-578 FEHFDAIGQYREKE
+578 FEHFDAIGEYREKE
-592 MIPVPGRRGGGGGGG
+592 TIPVPGRRGGGPGG
-607 RGGPPPIPL
+607 RGGAPGIPL
-616 EIDARGEIAG
+616 DIDAQGEIAG
-626 LPNSNFTGAKQLGA
+626 LPNSNFSGAKELGT
-640 ILAESPV
+640 ILANSPV

-662 RLETASDEGTI
+662 RLESAADEKTI
-673 DRLYGQFKA
+673 DRLYDQFKA
-682 SGFKFKS
+682 SGFKMKS
-689 LLVALVE
+689 LLLALVE

-704 NSPTGAV
+704 NTH
-711 RK
+711 

>member
-1 MTVRLAGLSLAL
+1 MTVRIAGFSLAL
-13 MLFVSMMA
+13 MLLGSMIA
-21 APRSKA
+21 APRPHA
-27 QTTPPQRGSRV
+27 QSS
-38 GGPGGAPDPVFFQ
+38 APDPVFFQ
-51 SQVFPVFEA
+51 TQVFPIFEA
-60 AKCSGCH
+60 AKCAGCH

-78 HFPDKDATPAQIQ
+78 HFPEQGATPAQIQ
-91 AFGLSLSNLVDR
+91 AFGLSLSTLVDR
-103 GDASKSLLLTKPTN
+103 ADASRSLLLTKPTN
-117 VARHTG
+117 VERHTG
-123 GVRIKPGSPEE
+123 GVRIKPGSAEA
-134 QIVATWVQSLAS
+134 QIVAKWAASLAS
-146 ASDATLAAAMKSLAT
+146 ASDATLAAAMTALLAT
-161 SEGEAAPKQLVR
+161 EGEAAPKQLVR

-185 DLLGDYSKPAERFPP
+185 DLLGDYSRPAERFPP

-207 KNQLTAQ
+207 KNQLTGQ

-233 NAFRIGDI
+233 NAFRIGDV
-241 NGLVPCAP
+241 NGLVPCKP
-249 SQGYGASRQSSAGS
+249 ASFG
-263 SRATADKWSFSDQ
+263 DQ
-276 KCRDAFVRGFGLRAF
+276 KCRDAFVRRFGLRAF
-291 RRPLTEDEVKRY
+291 RRPLTEDEVTRY

-309 QARVSRRFL
+309 QAKVSRRFL

-339 AGPEGRY
+339 AGPDGKHS
-346 TDYDVASRLS
+346 DYDVASRLS
-356 YLLWNTMPDAAL
+356 YLLWNTMPDAVL
-368 FEAAA
+368 FDAAA
-373 KGELSTAAGRERA
+373 KGELGTPGGRERM
-386 ARRMLENAPKG
+386 ARRMIDNAPK
-397 REALDQFFEEWL
+397 RRDALDQFFEEWL

-414 VNAVKQRGRYPAFTP
+414 INAVKANRFQAFTP
-429 ELALAMAEETR
+429 ELAIAMAEETR

-446 VWNDRNFMEALT
+446 VSTDQNFMDALT

-471 YGVPAP
+471 YGLPAP
-477 KEQFEMAKFPT
+477 KEQFEMVKFPA
-488 DSHRAG
+488 DSNRAG

-538 TLPDPLVDAK
+538 TLPDPLVDQK

-578 FEHFDAIGQYREKE
+578 FEHFDAIGQYRRQE
-592 MIPVPGRRGGGGGGG
+592 MIPVPGRGGGGGG

-626 LPNSNFTGAKQLGA
+626 LPDSNFTGAKQLGT
-640 ILAESPV
+640 ILANSPI
-647 CQECIVRQMFRYSYG
+647 CQECVVRQMFRYSYG
-662 RLETASDEGTI
+662 RLETASDEKTI
-673 DRLYGQFKA
+673 DQLYEEFKA
-682 SGFKFKS
+682 SGFKLKS
-689 LLVALVE
+689 LLLALVQ

-704 NSPTGAV
+704 NSPK
-711 RK
+711 R

>member
-1 MTVRLAGLSLAL
+1 MTFRVAGLSLASIL
-13 MLFVSMMA
+13 VGLVAS
-21 APRSKA
+21 APHPQA
-27 QTTPPQRGSRV
+27 QSA
-38 GGPGGAPDPVFFQ
+38 APDPVFFQ
-51 SQVFPVFEA
+51 TQLMPVFEA

-67 APSGVASATRL
+67 TSAGVASATRL
-78 HFPDKDATPAQIQ
+78 HFPDKGATPAQIR
-91 AFGLSLSNLVDR
+91 AFGLSLSALVDR
-103 GDASKSLLLTKPTN
+103 TDVSKSLLLLKPTN
-117 VARHTG
+117 TIRHTG
-123 GVRIKPGSPEE
+123 GLRIKPGSPEE
-134 QIVATWVQSLAS
+134 QILTRWVSSLA
-146 ASDATLAAAMKSLAT
+146 ATPEATVAAAIKALHESE
-161 SEGEAAPKQLVR
+161 SEGAPKELVR

-185 DLLGDYSKPAERFPP
+185 DLLGDYSRPAQRFPP

-241 NGLVPCAP
+241 NGLIPCKP
-249 SQGYGASRQSSAGS
+249 S
-263 SRATADKWSFSDQ
+263 SFSDA
-276 KCRDAFVRGFGLRAF
+276 KCRDAFVRQFGLRAF
-291 RRPLTEDEVKRY
+291 RRPLTDAEATRY
-303 STVFSE
+303 SAVFSQ
-309 QARVSRRFL
+309 QARIGRRFN

-346 TDYDVASRLS
+346 SDYDVASRLS

-373 KGELSTAAGRERA
+373 KGELRTPAGRERS
-386 ARRMLENAPKG
+386 ARRLLENTAKS

-414 VNAVKQRGRYPAFTP
+414 VNAVKSNRYREFTP

-446 VWNDRNFMEALT
+446 VSDDRNFMEALT

-471 YGVPAP
+471 YGLPAP
-477 KEQFEMAKFPT
+477 KDQFEMVTFPA
-488 DSHRAG
+488 DSQRAG

-538 TLPDPLVDAK
+538 TLPDPLTNGTA
-548 PKGRRQLM
+548 KGRRQLQ
-556 VEHVENPT
+556 VEHVENPI

-578 FEHFDAIGQYREKE
+578 FEHFDAIGRFREQE
-592 MIPVPGRRGGGGGGG
+592 LIPVPGRRGGGGGGF

-616 EIDARGEIAG
+616 EINAQGEIAG
-626 LPNSNFTGAKQLGA
+626 IPNSSFTGAKEIGA

-647 CQECIVRQMFRYSYG
+647 CQKCIVRQMFRYSYG
-662 RLETASDEGTI
+662 RLETGADEKNI
-673 DRLYGQFKA
+673 DQLFEQFKA

-689 LLVALVE
+689 LLVGLVQ

-704 NSPTGAV
+704 TNSTQVASGAAG
-711 RK
+711 RQ

>member
-1 MTVRLAGLSLAL
+1 MIVRLAGLSLAL
-13 MLFVSMMA
+13 ILFVSMMA
-21 APRSKA
+21 VSRPQA
-27 QTTPPQRGSRV
+27 QS
-38 GGPGGAPDPVFFQ
+38 GAPDPVFFE

-67 APSGVASATRL
+67 AASGVASATRL
-78 HFPDKDATPAQIQ
+78 HFPEKDATPTQIQ
-91 AFGLSLSNLVDR
+91 AFGLSLSSLVDR
-103 GDASKSLLLTKPTN
+103 ADASKSLLLTKPTN

-123 GVRIKPGSPEE
+123 GVRIKPGSSEE
-134 QIVATWVQSLAS
+134 QIVAKWVTSLAS
-146 ASDATLAAAMKSLAT
+146 ASDATLAAAMKSLET
-161 SEGEAAPKQLVR
+161 GEGEAAPKQLVR
-173 RLTHAQYDNTVR
+173 RLAHAQYDNTVR

-263 SRATADKWSFSDQ
+263 SRATADKWAWNDQ

-291 RRPLTEDEVKRY
+291 RRPMTDDEVKRY
-303 STVFSE
+303 SAVFSE

-339 AGPEGRY
+339 AGPDGRY
-346 TDYDVASRLS
+346 ADYDVASRLS

-373 KGELSTAAGRERA
+373 KGELSTVAGRERT

-397 REALDQFFEEWL
+397 RQALDQFFEEWL

-414 VNAVKQRGRYPAFTP
+414 VHAVKQRGRYPAFTP

-458 ADYSFLTSELAEV
+458 ADYSFLTSELAEM

-477 KEQFEMAKFPT
+477 KEQFEMVKFPPA
-488 DSHRAG
+488 SHRAG
-494 ILGQGTFLAST
+494 VLGQGTFLAST

-538 TLPDPLVDAK
+538 TLPDPLVNAT

-592 MIPVPGRRGGGGGGG
+592 LIPVPGRRGGGGGGG

-662 RLETASDEGTI
+662 RLETASDEKTI
-673 DRLYGQFKA
+673 DQLYGQFKA

-704 NSPTGAV
+704 NSP
-711 RK
+711 KK

>member
-1 MTVRLAGLSLAL
+1 MTHSTRPTASLRAGLAGSSLAL
-13 MLFVSMMA
+13 MVFASMMA
-21 APRSKA
+21 APRPQA
-27 QTTPPQRGSRV
+27 QSS
-38 GGPGGAPDPVFFQ
+38 APDPAFFQ

-67 APSGVASATRL
+67 AASGVASATRL
-78 HFPDKDATPAQIQ
+78 RFPERDATPAQIQ
-91 AFGLSLSNLVDR
+91 AFGLSLSSLVDR
-103 GDASKSLLLTKPTN
+103 ADVSKSLLITKPTN
-117 VARHTG
+117 ALRHTG
-123 GVRIKPGSPEE
+123 GVRIKPGSADE
-134 QIVATWVQSLAS
+134 QIVAKWAMSLAS
-146 ASDATLAAAMKSLAT
+146 ASDASLAAAMRTLTA

-207 KNQLTAQ
+207 KNQLTGQ

-263 SRATADKWSFSDQ
+263 SRATADKWAFNDNT
-276 KCRDAFVRGFGLRAF
+276 CRDAFVRGFGMRAF
-291 RRPLTEDEVKRY
+291 RRPLTDGEVKRY
-303 STVFSE
+303 SAVFSE

-339 AGPEGRY
+339 AGPDARY
-346 TDYDVASRLS
+346 ADYDVASRLS

-373 KGELSTAAGRERA
+373 KGELNTVAGRERV
-386 ARRMLENAPKG
+386 ARRMLENAPRS

-414 VNAVKQRGRYPAFTP
+414 VNAVKSNRYQAFTP
-429 ELALAMAEETR
+429 ELAIAMAEETR

-446 VWNDRNFMEALT
+446 VANDLNFMDALT

-477 KEQFEMAKFPT
+477 KEQFERVKFPA
-488 DSHRAG
+488 DSPRAG

-538 TLPDPLVDAK
+538 TLPDPLVDQK

-578 FEHFDAIGQYREKE
+578 FEHFDAIGRFREQE
-592 MIPVPGRRGGGGGGG
+592 MIPAPARTGGGGGG
-607 RGGPPPIPL
+607 RGGPPPTAL
-616 EIDARGEIAG
+616 AIDAQGEIAG
-626 LPNSNFTGAKQLGA
+626 LPNSNFSGAKQLGS
-640 ILAESPV
+640 ILANSPV
-647 CQECIVRQMFRYSYG
+647 CQECVVRQMFRYSYG
-662 RLETASDEGTI
+662 RLEAGADEKTI
-673 DRLYGQFKA
+673 DQLFDRFKA
-682 SGFKFKS
+682 SGFKMKS

-696 SPEFLRQW
+696 APEFLRQW
-704 NSPTGAV
+704 NNPNKG
-711 RK
+711 RP